1 MESLSRQLKKG
12 VLDVLLL
19 KLLSEKTLYGYELMA
34 LLDEAGGGYFSAKE
48 GTLYPV
54 LYRLE
59 DAGYIQS
66 VWENTGTR
74 RGAPRKYYTVTPE
87 GGIHLEKAQK
97 ELEGFIGAIR
107 RIMAE
112 RKEDSK

>member
-1 MESLSRQLKKG
+1 MEGVSRQLKKG
-12 VLDVLLL
+12 VLEILLL

-66 VWENTGTR
+66 VWETAESR

-87 GGIHLEKAQK
+87 GGEHLQKAQK
-97 ELEGFIGAIR
+97 ELEGFIEAIQQ
-107 RIMAE
+107 IMV
-112 RKEDSK
+112 KG